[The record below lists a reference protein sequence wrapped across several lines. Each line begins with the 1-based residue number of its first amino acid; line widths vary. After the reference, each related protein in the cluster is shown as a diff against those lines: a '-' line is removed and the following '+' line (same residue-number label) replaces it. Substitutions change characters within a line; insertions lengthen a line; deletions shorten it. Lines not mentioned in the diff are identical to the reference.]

1 MRTAKLTV
9 TEFSISVIVVTR
21 MITYKFLRG
30 NLLRMPDRSADGVF
44 YLAILALRKTRQTA
58 LIVFH

>member
-30 NLLRMPDRSADGVF
+30 NLLRMRDRSADGVF